1 MKTIMLFIIMVTSIA
16 TCHVVDKNK
25 VVYNTLEK
33 KINKIYQVIVEKQYE
48 S

>member
-1 MKTIMLFIIMVTSIA
+1 MKTLILFIIMVTSIA

>member
-25 VVYNTLEK
+25 VVFNTLEK
-33 KINKIYQVIVEKQYE
+33 KINKVYQVIVEK
-48 S
+48 